1 MLMALSYEAEPFRSL
16 TAPRRSIGERGR
28 LFPRRYTACSVKYF
42 GLSAAAAPLT
52 RYQMAGAGPAVT
64 VQATADED
72 VLAQP
77 LVA

>member
-1 MLMALSYEAEPFRSL
+1 
-16 TAPRRSIGERGR
+16 
-28 LFPRRYTACSVKYF
+28 VKYS
-42 GLSAAAAPLT
+42 GVSAAAAPLT
-52 RYQMAGAGPAVT
+52 RYQLAGADPAVT

>member
-1 MLMALSYEAEPFRSL
+1 
-16 TAPRRSIGERGR
+16 
-28 LFPRRYTACSVKYF
+28 VKYF